1 MSDNTH
7 TMTGRII
14 KRGPVEEF
22 GAKKFRKAI
31 LVVHEEGQKYPQ
43 PIPFE
48 VTRDALKKYADLR
61 DGDEVEISYNL
72 RGREW
77 NGKNYSSLEAWMIK
91 RPGGISD
98 APADDA
104 LPVDVESDA
113 QEGGGDEEFP
123 F

>member
-31 LVVHEEGQKYPQ
+31 LVVEEADQKFPQ

-48 VTRDALKKYADLR
+48 VTREALKKYSDLR
-61 DGDEVEISYNL
+61 DGDEVEISFNL

-77 NGKNYSSLEAWMIK
+77 NGKYYSSLEAWRIQ
-91 RPGGISD
+91 RPGAVADVPPVQDED
-98 APADDA
+98 ATDTK
-104 LPVDVESDA
+104 
-113 QEGGGDEEFP
+113 EGGEDEEFP